1 MNSKQIIKILESGSK
16 EEKIETLESLSN
28 STDEQII
35 SNIISKLDDPDIEVR
50 GEAFSSLVL
59 NENNI
64 TKNLVASLNSES
76 KNIRGFAALVLANR
90 KNYDAIS
97 SIIPLTKD
105 ERSMV
110 RACALGALGHLKAH
124 QAKTAIKSCF
134 ADSNIEVK
142 KSALKATIDIG
153 EKLPKEDIKNFFA
166 EKDPELEK
174 LVNACKSS

>member
-1 MNSKQIIKILESGSK
+1 MDSKQIIKILKFGSK
-16 EEKIETLESLSN
+16 EEKINTLEPLSN
-28 STDEQII
+28 SSDSQIV
-35 SNIISKLDDPDIEVR
+35 NMIITKLDDSNIEVR

-76 KNIRGFAALVLANR
+76 KNIRGFSALVLANR

-110 RACALGALGHLKAH
+110 RACALGALGHLKANDAKRLKKPPAVVNQLWAVPRQRPIRGPMFAAI
-124 QAKTAIKSCF
+124 QATQDRLRGVS
-134 ADSNIEVK
+134 
-142 KSALKATIDIG
+142 
-153 EKLPKEDIKNFFA
+153 
-166 EKDPELEK
+166 
-174 LVNACKSS
+174 